1 MADITPS
8 RIEPLGETPE
18 HHHENPGRKPAVKP
32 KASEKPAAVLPPVDT
47 ELEPDE
53 IHQLDELA

>member
-18 HHHENPGRKPAVKP
+18 RHDGNPGRKPVVRP
-32 KASEKPAAVLPPVDT
+32 KASEKPAPVLPPVET
-47 ELEPDE
+47 EEEDE
-53 IHQLDELA
+53 VHQLDELA